1 MSALEFGG
9 ASASTILPLVLQLGS
24 SVPPEDYPQMVLG
37 PIVKLFASADRG
49 TRMALLDH
57 LPEFA
62 EKLDQ
67 RTVSDKIWPNLVRDE
82 GFGSCRLLSGIA

>member
-9 ASASTILPLVLQLGS
+9 ASASTILPLVLQLGKL
-24 SVPPEDYPQMVLG
+24 VPASDYPTTVLG
-37 PIVKLFASADRG
+37 PVVKLFASPDRG

-67 RTVSDKIWPNLVRDE
+67 RTVSDKIWPSLVSEAFNLHYQ
-82 GFGSCRLLSGIA
+82 